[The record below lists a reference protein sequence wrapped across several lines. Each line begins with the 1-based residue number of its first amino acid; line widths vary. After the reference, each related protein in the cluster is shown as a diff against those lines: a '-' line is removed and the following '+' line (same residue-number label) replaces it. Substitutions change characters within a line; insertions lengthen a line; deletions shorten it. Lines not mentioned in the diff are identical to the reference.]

1 MTRWEAALGS
11 GFANLTN
18 GTGARPAVA
27 ETAAVARYSGRALD
41 ALAAALD
48 HGAVR
53 AATSLETF
61 ERSFS
66 AGSTAIFA
74 TTS

>member
-1 MTRWEAALGS
+1 MARWEAALGR

-53 AATSLETF
+53 AAISLENC
-61 ERSFS
+61 SFS